1 MSLIPCYRTAEGT
14 VYTARILNNEDLN
27 RQLVKSASC
36 SVTIPQYELTMPPSR
51 GQLTTVEG
59 LIRDIAA
66 DLSIDQPLR
75 KYQDENAYTKI
86 QSIIDNIKVVLDDD
100 DDEEDEEATG
110 SKEPKEK
117 SDTFPPFTVQLDDP
131 SGNSFIEFLGSTA
144 DPKWNIRTYART
156 HTQNVA
162 LGIAAPEDADAE
174 SDPDAI
180 KKMREAVD
188 KAVTEQSAG
197 EINDDEIFV
206 FPGSCSSCSRPL
218 DTLMKKVNIP
228 YFKVR
233 DQVGR
238 FRYCLHAQAPKDI
251 FIMSTNCD
259 ACGYR
264 DNEVKSGSA
273 ISERGKKIILK
284 VEDREDLSRDILKV
298 PRKYFSNINL
308 LTLLQSETCGMS
320 IPEIDLVLQA
330 GTLGGRFTTLE
341 GILDQVYEELSEKLF
356 AGDSADSDDMSNFE
370 KFLSNLKAVS
380 QRSCPPNLCSKAV
393 LSR

>member
-1 MSLIPCYRTAEGT
+1 MRSNPRDRYDVRLPGSTVPSTLIPCFWVAEGT
-14 VYTARILNNEDLN
+14 VYTAKILDRGDLN

-36 SVTIPQYELTMPPSR
+36 SVTIPQYELTIPPSC

-59 LIRDIAA
+59 LIRDIVA
-66 DLSIDQPLR
+66 DLSTDQPLR
-75 KYQDENAYTKI
+75 KYQDENAYMKI
-86 QSIIDNIKVVLDDD
+86 QSIINSIKTVLD
-100 DDEEDEEATG
+100 DDEEDEEVTG
-110 SKEPKEK
+110 PKEPKEK

-144 DPKWNIRTYART
+144 DPKWNLRTYART
-156 HTQNVA
+156 HEQNVA
-162 LGIAAPEDADAE
+162 LGIADAE
-174 SDPDAI
+174 SDPNAI

-197 EINDDEIFV
+197 EIKDDEIFV

-228 YFKVR
+228 YFKVGNR
-233 DQVGR
+233 VDYFQHR
-238 FRYCLHAQAPKDI
+238 LHIWILKDI

-273 ISERGKKIILK
+273 ISEKGKKIILK

-298 PRKYFSNINL
+298 RRKCLSV
-308 LTLLQSETCGMS
+308 G
-320 IPEIDLVLQA
+320 
-330 GTLGGRFTTLE
+330 
-341 GILDQVYEELSEKLF
+341 VY
-356 AGDSADSDDMSNFE
+356 
-370 KFLSNLKAVS
+370 
-380 QRSCPPNLCSKAV
+380 
-393 LSR
+393 